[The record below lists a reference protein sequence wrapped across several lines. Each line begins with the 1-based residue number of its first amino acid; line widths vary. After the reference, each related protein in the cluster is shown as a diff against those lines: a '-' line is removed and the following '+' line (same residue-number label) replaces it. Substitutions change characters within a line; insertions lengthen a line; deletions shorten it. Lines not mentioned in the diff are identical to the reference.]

1 MISILDINILLYL
14 IQSFFNLSIL
24 IAKIKKLEFWNFI
37 SKTIIIRIFQK
48 MKYWKI
54 VKIW

>member
-24 IAKIKKLEFWNFI
+24 IAKIKKLEF
-37 SKTIIIRIFQK
+37 
-48 MKYWKI
+48 
-54 VKIW
+54 